1 MQRRDFLA
9 MCAAAVGC
17 AAVPVK
23 AAMKPNGG
31 WGIHCQDATWAKS
44 VWHLMQY
51 DGEKWV
57 DMGPADLLGLEPPSP
72 GLSPL
77 RSRLRLRCREL
88 ASNPCK
94 LSNTPSRSSAS

>member
-1 MQRRDFLA
+1 MRRRDFLA
-9 MCAAAVGC
+9 TLAAAVGC

-31 WGIHCQDATWAKS
+31 WWIHCQDATWANP

-57 DMGPADLLGLEPPSP
+57 DMGPADLKTQDDSPSCISQRKLHSWP
-72 GLSPL
+72 RAAQPR
-77 RSRLRLRCREL
+77 RSAWHARESV
-88 ASNPCK
+88 A
-94 LSNTPSRSSAS
+94 